1 MALTSMKRCA
11 SLIMPSILRSTL
23 STPPPPSHQ
32 LIRSM
37 STLMPVYPQLLL
49 QRSLLWQSL
58 LPQRRLLLQ
67 PPTLRMASSSSRLF
81 AKKSKSKT
89 SKSHIRQSRSLMI
102 VRPREYLHSSNVKHN
117 PGSIHTSRREGRGG
131 KGRTAGRGRKGWKA
145 RHPNSSRLPGF
156 AGGQTPITKAFPKL
170 GIQKKKGR
178 SERGHLKPL
187 HLDSVQHW
195 IDMKRIDP
203 TKKITVAVLIQS
215 GCISRVRDGIFL
227 LATGGQFLKTK
238 IDIEV
243 TRASVGAIQVVE
255 RIGGTV
261 TTAYHNKEIIRAALY
276 PEKYL
281 QVRQLLVPA
290 NPQEI
295 ARYVDPER
303 RGYLAPLVDGLDKK
317 DIMQRILKEV
327 KTLKKLNKVV

>member
-1 MALTSMKRCA
+1 
-11 SLIMPSILRSTL
+11 MPSILRSTL

-37 STLMPVYPQLLL
+37 STLMPVYHSCYFKVTALAIASTTTSTPSTTSYSAWHPLLL
-49 QRSLLWQSL
+49 VF
-58 LPQRRLLLQ
+58 LP
-67 PPTLRMASSSSRLF
+67 
-81 AKKSKSKT
+81 KVKSKT

-102 VRPREYLHSSNVKHN
+102 
-117 PGSIHTSRREGRGG
+117 SRREGRGG

-178 SERGHLKPL
+178 
-187 HLDSVQHW
+187 
-195 IDMKRIDP
+195 
-203 TKKITVAVLIQS
+203 
-215 GCISRVRDGIFL
+215 VRDGIFL

-255 RIGGTV
+255 RNGGTV